1 MLPTLP
7 LQLAMDTHPPSPF
20 LFVCFTFLYLGVMY
34 VAKGYTPPQ
43 VLFPLS
49 KNSSEHSMKGT
60 LTKTSAKASKSF
72 LNHQSHGGKN
82 RS

>member
-1 MLPTLP
+1 MFPTLP
-7 LQLAMDTHPPSPF
+7 LHLAMDTHPLPHFS
-20 LFVCFTFLYLGVMY
+20 VCFTFLCLGVMY
-34 VAKGYTPPQ
+34 FEKGYPPPQ

-72 LNHQSHGGKN
+72 LNHQSHGGKK
-82 RS
+82 